1 MVMVI
6 CSVLY
11 MVVLFSM
18 SLNEKTKLRGLIEI
32 LSNAAEYETI
42 PVRYKEDSVLRQL
55 SSRVQ
60 LKVPPDQKFSEPNT
74 KVNLL
79 LQGHLS
85 RLHVSP
91 ELQGDTEEVLKQVI
105 RLIQACVDVVS
116 SSRWLMPAL
125 AAMELS
131 QMVTQAMWNK
141 ESVLKQIPHF
151 STEVI
156 KRCKEKGVESVDD
169 ILDLED
175 SERNTILQLSDSQ
188 MQDVARFCN
197 RYPNVHVSHE
207 VLNQDSLVSNESVTV
222 QIQLE
227 REDEET
233 LSPYVVAPFFPQ
245 KREEGW
251 WVVIGQPG
259 SNNLVTIKRLTF

>member
-91 ELQGDTEEVLKQVI
+91 ELQGDTEEVLKQVGT
-105 RLIQACVDVVS
+105 RECVF
-116 SSRWLMPAL
+116 
-125 AAMELS
+125 
-131 QMVTQAMWNK
+131 T
-141 ESVLKQIPHF
+141 F
-151 STEVI
+151 SFNRMSTCVGDSTDTSLC
-156 KRCKEKGVESVDD
+156 RCGE
-169 ILDLED
+169 
-175 SERNTILQLSDSQ
+175 Q
-188 MQDVARFCN
+188 
-197 RYPNVHVSHE
+197 
-207 VLNQDSLVSNESVTV
+207 
-222 QIQLE
+222 
-227 REDEET
+227 
-233 LSPYVVAPFFPQ
+233 
-245 KREEGW
+245 
-251 WVVIGQPG
+251 
-259 SNNLVTIKRLTF
+259 